1 MLKINFW
8 FSLLRLAVV
17 SVASGEL
24 VQWLSILLYPV
35 FTGFDILAMRI
46 LFADKFP
53 SDQLEKLSS
62 LGYELE
68 YRPDLASESLP
79 REINAFDIL
88 VVRSTRVNKDTITAG
103 EQLKLIVRA
112 GAGTNTIDK
121 EYAAERKIPVCNIPG
136 KNAISVAELVFGLLL
151 SIDRKI
157 PDNVREL
164 REGTWNKATYSQAEG
179 VYGKSIGIVG
189 VGAIGIEVAERAH
202 VFGLQVH
209 MIEKSGRSS
218 EVEQRI
224 APLGVVRVKDLDEM
238 VSKCDVI
245 TFHVPSAPGTRHLVN
260 ARLLSLMKDGAIIIN
275 TSRGDLVDESALV
288 QAMDSKGIRAG
299 LDVYENEPGNL
310 QGKFDSVLAKHPNV
324 YGTHHIGAS
333 TSQAQA
339 AVSDGV
345 THVIEAFKNGKLLN
359 CVNL

>member
-1 MLKINFW
+1 MF
-8 FSLLRLAVV
+8 AP
-17 SVASGEL
+17 
-24 VQWLSILLYPV
+24 VQ
-35 FTGFDILAMRI
+35 
-46 LFADKFP
+46 
-53 SDQLEKLSS
+53 
-62 LGYELE
+62 
-68 YRPDLASESLP
+68 
-79 REINAFDIL
+79 
-88 VVRSTRVNKDTITAG
+88 
-103 EQLKLIVRA
+103 
-112 GAGTNTIDK
+112 GTNTIDK

-209 MIEKSGRSS
+209 MIEKSGRPS

-224 APLGVVRVKDLDEM
+224 APLGVVPVKDLDEM